1 MSLFELLSVPCEG
14 PKEKLMM
21 YLVGMSA
28 NLRLTEIRR
37 NVAQSRGEKYEESKE
52 SESEK
57 RRRADWRRDPRG
69 LMA

>member
-1 MSLFELLSVPCEG
+1 
-14 PKEKLMM
+14 MM

-37 NVAQSRGEKYEESKE
+37 DVAQSRGEKYEESKE